1 MENKNNSI
9 SENADE
15 NFNNDLETISLET
28 ETGPMEIKK
37 WDTFKWKS
45 HGAVP
50 FRVAR
55 IERIN
60 KDKVYFYFVTQNSDG
75 TWPIED
81 RNVPEKKGAENIIQ
95 YLSSAEKIN

>member
-60 KDKVYFYFVTQNSDG
+60 KKLRKGEKGVRYPFLFTKNLLIINQKFYEQ
-75 TWPIED
+75 I
-81 RNVPEKKGAENIIQ
+81 
-95 YLSSAEKIN
+95 